1 MSTTAFFSS
10 ALHRIDPHVA
20 DALAGESRRQGG
32 QIALIASENIV
43 SRAVLDA
50 LGHEITN
57 KTLEGYPGNRFHG
70 GAQFLDVVE
79 QAAIDRAGELFDCE
93 YVNVQPHS
101 GTQANQAV
109 FFALLQPG
117 ATILSLDLAAGG
129 HLSHGAAPNLS
140 GRWFDAHHYLVSP
153 ESGLIDYDAL
163 AEQAAALRPKLLI
176 AGGSAYPR
184 ELDFARMRA
193 IADACGARLLVDMA
207 HIAGLVAAGVHVS
220 PLPYADIVTC
230 TTSKTLRGP
239 NGGLIL
245 ARDAAWKKALNAAI
259 FPGVQGSLHPQV
271 IAAKAVCLG
280 EALQPAFKRYGA
292 QVKTNAAVL
301 ADTLSRRGIQ
311 LVSGGT
317 DTHLVLL
324 DLRGQRITGARAEAV
339 LEAANIAA
347 NKNPIPFDARK
358 PSQWAGLRLG
368 VAAVTTRGF
377 GSDEMCRVGDLI
389 ADLLL
394 AAANGDTAAAVRHA
408 THEVAELCARYPVYP
423 AAASQAEA
431 APLDAVLR
439 G

>member
-1 MSTTAFFSS
+1 MALPTFFSS
-10 ALHRIDPHVA
+10 NLHRIDPRVA
-20 DALAGESRRQGG
+20 DALAGEARRQSG

-57 KTLEGYPGNRFHG
+57 KTLEGYPGRRFHG
-70 GAQFLDVVE
+70 GARFLDIVE
-79 QAAIDRAGELFDCE
+79 QAAIDRARELFDCE
-93 YVNVQPHS
+93 YGNVQPHS

-117 ATILSLDLAAGG
+117 DTILSLDLAAGG

-140 GRWFDAHHYLVSP
+140 GRWFDAHHYFVSRDN
-153 ESGLIDYDAL
+153 GLIDYDAL

-220 PLPYADIVTC
+220 PLPYADVVTC

-239 NGGLIL
+239 SGGLIL
-245 ARDAAWKKALNAAI
+245 ARDAAWKRALDAAI

-280 EALQPAFKRYGA
+280 EALLPAFKRYGA

-301 ADTLSRRGIQ
+301 ADTLIRRGIQ

-317 DTHLVLL
+317 DTHLLLL
-324 DLRGQRITGARAEAV
+324 DLRCQRITGARAEAV

-377 GSDEMCRVGDLI
+377 GSDEMRRVGDLI

-394 AAANGDTAAAVRHA
+394 AAANGDTAHAGCRAAA
-408 THEVAELCARYPVYP
+408 EVAELCARYPVYP
-423 AAASQAEA
+423 APGQAEA
-431 APLDAVLR
+431 APLAVLR

>member
-1 MSTTAFFSS
+1 MSIPAFFSS
-10 ALHRIDPHVA
+10 NLHRVDPRVA
-20 DALAGESRRQGG
+20 DALAGEARRQGG
-32 QIALIASENIV
+32 QISLIASENIV

-70 GAQFLDVVE
+70 GAKFLDVVE
-79 QAAIDRAGELFDCE
+79 QAAIERARELFDCE
-93 YVNVQPHS
+93 YANVQPHS

-117 ATILSLDLAAGG
+117 DTILSLDLAAGG

-140 GRWFDAHHYLVSP
+140 GRWFDAHHYFVSP
-153 ESGLIDYDAL
+153 DSGLIDYDAL
-163 AEQAAALRPKLLI
+163 AEQAAPLRPKLLI

-239 NGGLIL
+239 SGGLIL
-245 ARDAAWKKALNAAI
+245 ARDATWKRALSAAI

-301 ADTLSRRGIQ
+301 ADTLGRRGIQ

-377 GSDEMCRVGDLI
+377 GTDEMRRVGDLI

-394 AAANGDTAAAVRHA
+394 AAANGDTAAAGRRA
-408 THEVAELCARYPVYP
+408 GAEVAELCARYPVYP
-423 AAASQAEA
+423 AAGQAEA
-431 APLDAVLR
+431 APL
-439 G
+439 

>member
-1 MSTTAFFSS
+1 MSIPAFFSS

-32 QIALIASENIV
+32 QISLIASENIV

-79 QAAIDRAGELFDCE
+79 QAAIDRARELFECA
-93 YVNVQPHS
+93 YANVQPHS

-117 ATILSLDLAAGG
+117 DTILSLDLAAGG

-140 GRWFDAHHYLVSP
+140 GRWFDAHHYFVLP
-153 ESGLIDYDAL
+153 DSGMIDYDAL

-239 NGGLIL
+239 SGGLIL
-245 ARDAAWKKALNAAI
+245 ARDAARRKALNAAI

-280 EALQPAFKRYGA
+280 EALQPAFKRYGT
-292 QVKTNAAVL
+292 QVKTSAAVL
-301 ADTLSRRGIQ
+301 ADALSRRGIQ

-324 DLRGQRITGARAEAV
+324 DLRRQRITGVQAEAV

-377 GSDEMCRVGDLI
+377 GTDEMCRVGDLI
-389 ADLLL
+389 ANLLL
-394 AAANGDTAAAVRHA
+394 AAAAGDAAAAVRHA
-408 THEVAELCARYPVYP
+408 AAEVAELCARYPVYP
-423 AAASQAEA
+423 AAGHAEA
-431 APLDAVLR
+431 APLEAVLR

>member
-1 MSTTAFFSS
+1 MPASCS
-10 ALHRIDPHVA
+10 
-20 DALAGESRRQGG
+20 
-32 QIALIASENIV
+32 IASTPTC
-43 SRAVLDA
+43 SRIRARRP
-50 LGHEITN
+50 TRRCSSRCC
-57 KTLEGYPGNRFHG
+57 NRG
-70 GAQFLDVVE
+70 D
-79 QAAIDRAGELFDCE
+79 
-93 YVNVQPHS
+93 
-101 GTQANQAV
+101 
-109 FFALLQPG
+109 
-117 ATILSLDLAAGG
+117 TILSLDLAAGG

-140 GRWFDAHHYLVSP
+140 GRWFDAHHYYVSP
-153 ESGLIDYDAL
+153 DSGLIDYDAL
-163 AEQAAALRPKLLI
+163 AEQAVALRPKLLI

-220 PLPYADIVTC
+220 PLPFADIVTC

-239 NGGLIL
+239 SGGLIL
-245 ARDAAWKKALNAAI
+245 ARDAARRSRRSMRPSSPACR
-259 FPGVQGSLHPQV
+259 
-271 IAAKAVCLG
+271 AVCTHRSLPPRRCVW
-280 EALQPAFKRYGA
+280 AKRYSLPSSVTGRR
-292 QVKTNAAVL
+292 
-301 ADTLSRRGIQ
+301 SRPMLRCWRTRCAGGGIQ

-339 LEAANIAA
+339 LEAANIAS

-394 AAANGDTAAAVRHA
+394 AAANGDTAACGPPR
-408 THEVAELCARYPVYP
+408 R
-423 AAASQAEA
+423 
-431 APLDAVLR
+431 R
-439 G
+439 

>member
-1 MSTTAFFSS
+1 MAIPAFFSS
-10 ALHRIDPHVA
+10 NLQRVDPQVA
-20 DALAGESRRQGG
+20 DALAGESRRQGR
-32 QIALIASENIV
+32 QISLIASENIA

-79 QAAIDRAGELFDCE
+79 QAAIDRARELFDCE

-117 ATILSLDLAAGG
+117 DTILSLDLAAGG

-140 GRWFDAHHYLVSP
+140 GRWFNAHHYCVSP
-153 ESGLIDYDAL
+153 DSGLIDYDAL

-184 ELDFARMRA
+184 ELDFVRMRA

-239 NGGLIL
+239 SGGLIL

-280 EALQPAFKRYGA
+280 EALQPAFKRYGG

-301 ADTLSRRGIQ
+301 AATLSRQGIQ

-347 NKNPIPFDARK
+347 NKNPIPFDARR

-377 GSDEMCRVGDLI
+377 GSDEMCRVGNLI

-394 AAANGDTAAAVRHA
+394 AAANGDTAHAVRRA
-408 THEVAELCARYPVYP
+408 AAEVAELCARHPVYP
-423 AAASQAEA
+423 ATGQAEA
-431 APLDAVLR
+431 APLEAVLR